1 MNIHYFL
8 FIQLKKN
15 NDTIKIN
22 NLYYYRTI
30 TVLLIVHIFFSELQ
44 ECYPE
49 SLVQKTW
56 RRNCGWNPD
65 ERRDLNEK
73 R

>member
-1 MNIHYFL
+1 M
-8 FIQLKKN
+8 
-15 NDTIKIN
+15 IKIR

-30 TVLLIVHIFFSELQ
+30 TVLLIVHLFFSELQ

-56 RRNCGWNPD
+56 WPACGWNPD
-65 ERRDLNEK
+65 ERRDMTKKDKSRKFTL
-73 R
+73 